1 MSGVRMRDIS
11 RLDLGYFTMPERPG
25 DPLSGQP
32 IVVCGYLIQHP
43 RGLFLFD
50 TGLARA
56 DDETEAHYHPV
67 PWPVERQLGRLGIRT
82 DQVAAVANCHLHFDH
97 AGGNS
102 HFPNR
107 PIFAQRIEHAA
118 AHSPGYTMP
127 ITVEFGGATYE
138 LLDGE
143 AEIWPGL
150 RVIPTPGHTDG
161 HQALIVETDEGR
173 VALAG
178 QSFNTTSEFAAA
190 EVAWQLHAGGW
201 PQPGGYP
208 AWMDRLE
215 AYDPARVLFAHDVA
229 VWERPAMAAPLAE
242 RLEGEPNAE

>member
-1 MSGVRMRDIS
+1 MRLRDIT
-11 RLDLGYFTMPERPG
+11 RLDLGYFTMPDRPG

-32 IVVCGYLIQHP
+32 IVVCAYLIRHP

-67 PWPVERQLGRLGIRT
+67 PWPVAAQLKRSGVGT
-82 DQVAAVANCHLHFDH
+82 DEIAALANCHLHFDH

-107 PIFAQRIEHAA
+107 PIFAQRVEHIAA
-118 AHSPGYTMP
+118 QQPDYTMP
-127 ITVEFGGATYE
+127 IVVEFADAAYE

-150 RVIPTPGHTDG
+150 TIIPTPGHTDG
-161 HQALIVETDEGR
+161 HQTLIVETDEGR

-190 EVAWQLHAGGW
+190 EVGWQLHESGW
-201 PQPGGYP
+201 PQPGDYP
-208 AWMDRLE
+208 AWMERME
-215 AYDPARVLFAHDVA
+215 AYDPVRVLFAHDLA
-229 VWERPAMAAPLAE
+229 VWERGQRPPPADIA
-242 RLEGEPNAE
+242 LEDAIGA